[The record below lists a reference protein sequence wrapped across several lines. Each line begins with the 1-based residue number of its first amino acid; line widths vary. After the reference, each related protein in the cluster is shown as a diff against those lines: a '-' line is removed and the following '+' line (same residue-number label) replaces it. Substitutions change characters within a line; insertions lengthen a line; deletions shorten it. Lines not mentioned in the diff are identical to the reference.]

1 MDPMRKRFDWIR
13 RYLKAPD
20 EGGGGASSSPAPSGD
35 GGGASVSSPSSDGG
49 GGSSPSPSP
58 SSDSTPSSSPWES
71 LGSTDDLD
79 HIEIPDQPAP
89 VTPAPQ
95 APPVAPVPPPVATPP
110 AAPTAQPQTPPAAQ
124 QPPTTPPAGQQ
135 PSPQLS
141 PSDPVGIAEAM
152 HANRNEVISALAQDR
167 FALSQEDLAEF
178 ETDIATAIPKFAA
191 RVMLES
197 QISMMKFLS
206 QAVPG
211 MIQRHGNVSKANNEA
226 ESEFFE
232 THKSL
237 GLDSKND
244 DHRQLAF
251 RMASLYRQANPNMPM
266 KQLIAEVGP
275 MVAASLQANGK
286 LTVPVATPAAPV
298 AQPRGGTPFRPA
310 VNGGGGAS
318 PAPAQQSEW
327 AGLGANYDDN

>member
-1 MDPMRKRFDWIR
+1 
-13 RYLKAPD
+13 
-20 EGGGGASSSPAPSGD
+20 
-35 GGGASVSSPSSDGG
+35 
-49 GGSSPSPSP
+49 
-58 SSDSTPSSSPWES
+58 
-71 LGSTDDLD
+71 
-79 HIEIPDQPAP
+79 
-89 VTPAPQ
+89 
-95 APPVAPVPPPVATPP
+95 
-110 AAPTAQPQTPPAAQ
+110 
-124 QPPTTPPAGQQ
+124 
-135 PSPQLS
+135 
-141 PSDPVGIAEAM
+141 M
-152 HANRNEVISALAQDR
+152 HANRNDVIAHLAQDR

-191 RVMLES
+191 KVMLES

-211 MIQRHGNVSKANNEA
+211 MIQRHTGVTKANTEA
-226 ESEFFE
+226 ETEFFE
-232 THKSL
+232 THKGL

-275 MVAASLQANGK
+275 MVAASLSANGK
-286 LTVPVATPAAPV
+286 LTAPVSGVMPVATPP

-327 AGLGANYDDN
+327 AGLGMNFDDQ